1 MEGKEIVRYEGDGRL
16 SVSCLLNR
24 QASKGGGRLNVGYQ
38 EAITDIQPFR
48 ALLFMTPTDQ
58 NALFADRALN
68 GGFRQNQ
75 PLAQCIA
82 VWQLRASLSAA
93 RWVTTRSR

>member
-38 EAITDIQPFR
+38 EAITDIQPFL
-48 ALLFMTPTDQ
+48 ALLFMPPTAQ
-58 NALFADRALN
+58 TSLFADPALT
-68 GGFRQNQ
+68 GGFRPNP
-75 PLAQCIA
+75 PL
-82 VWQLRASLSAA
+82 LF
-93 RWVTTRSR
+93 